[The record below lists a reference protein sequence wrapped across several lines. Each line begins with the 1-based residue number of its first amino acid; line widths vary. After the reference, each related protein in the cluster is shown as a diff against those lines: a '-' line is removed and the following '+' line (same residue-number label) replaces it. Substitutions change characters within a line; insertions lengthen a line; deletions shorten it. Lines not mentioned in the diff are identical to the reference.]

1 GHVARRPTL
10 AYGRRTCCPQCSHET
25 MTPLSSRSMGIVGRK
40 PALQISDSGSAGLL
54 HDSDQVVAHG
64 CSHLVGAGRWWAK
77 QPEQRRRF
85 DGSQDGSITF
95 GVGAD
100 AAGECRRDGNVPVQD
115 LLRLMG
121 VADLENA
128 ALPGKADAFA
138 VHFLLEVMHAEDAEL
153 ATLGDLGK

>member
-1 GHVARRPTL
+1 
-10 AYGRRTCCPQCSHET
+10 
-25 MTPLSSRSMGIVGRK
+25 
-40 PALQISDSGSAGLL
+40 
-54 HDSDQVVAHG
+54 
-64 CSHLVGAGRWWAK
+64 
-77 QPEQRRRF
+77 
-85 DGSQDGSITF
+85 F

-153 ATLGDLGK
+153 ATLGDLGKTGQHRLKRSRAGTGDERRVHDRGTIAETKSA